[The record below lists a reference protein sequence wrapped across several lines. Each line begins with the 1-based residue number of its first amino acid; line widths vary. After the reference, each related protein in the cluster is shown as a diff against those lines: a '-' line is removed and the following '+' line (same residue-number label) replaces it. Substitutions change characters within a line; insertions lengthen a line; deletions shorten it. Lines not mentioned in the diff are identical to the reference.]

1 MELLTAAQVADA
13 LGVSKARVY
22 DLIRQR
28 LLPAC
33 HLGRQLRVEEAALRE
48 WVAGGGQALPG
59 GWRKGG
65 EGIED

>member
-1 MELLTAAQVADA
+1 MKLLTIQEVAD
-13 LGVSKARVY
+13 LLRVSKARVY
-22 DLIRQR
+22 DLIHQR

-65 EGIED
+65 EALED